1 MAIHL
6 NQTHKDPVMR
16 ELIRNKNVR
25 IALSIGMDRDELI
38 DIVWQ
43 GQGEPWQ
50 IGQSK

>member
-1 MAIHL
+1 
-6 NQTHKDPVMR
+6 MR

-43 GQGEPWQ
+43 GQGEPCR
-50 IGQSK
+50 